1 MDNVLMRAVTQTNV
15 HESIRLS
22 RAGDLLY
29 LCNYKSACTTLLL
42 CMARRER
49 ELGLIDLEPDAD
61 SVHVDD
67 ILSFQNFPL
76 TDPRPFTFSF
86 VRNPYARALSAYLD
100 KIHAGTGKKLARA
113 AFCIQYK
120 LDPGIDI
127 SFREFL
133 HCVRSST
140 ACELDPHW
148 RTQAHNLLLGGLII
162 DFLGHVET
170 FDEDASALVTLT
182 GLKIDS
188 ASVEA
193 GRRHETSAGLRLDQF
208 YGDTEISLVNE
219 IYEEDFQ
226 AFEYGFDPGNL
237 APNRRELQFEIT
249 DPALHNF
256 IAGIGLRRLDVRS
269 ALDKLRVA
277 QQMAPDSTEIAR
289 CLESIRGRLKQ
300 SIAKR
305 ETDATET
312 LPASGQDAN
321 ALIGGDRMRL
331 FDAAWNG
338 QRDVVEMLVREGAN
352 PNTVTDTET
361 TALMAAATN
370 GHPDIAR
377 YLASHGGHI
386 DARDRNGTTALMVAA
401 WNGHRSVVDVLL
413 SFAADANLVRADGRT
428 AVMMATMGGH
438 SEIVDA
444 LARNGSDVNAK
455 NAIGNTPLMI
465 AAWSGNRDLVELLI
479 SLGAEV
485 GARRNDGQTAHDLAR
500 MGKHPD
506 IVAILASTTSVG
518 SEKLH

>member
-1 MDNVLMRAVTQTNV
+1 M
-15 HESIRLS
+15 
-22 RAGDLLY
+22 Y
-29 LCNYKSACTTLLL
+29 LCNRKSACTTFLLS
-42 CMARRER
+42 MARREK
-49 ELGLIDLEPDAD
+49 ELGFIASTPDAG

-67 ILSFQNFPL
+67 ILSLQDFAL
-76 TDPRPFTFSF
+76 VDSRPFSFSF
-86 VRNPYARALSAYLD
+86 VKNPYTRALSAYLD
-100 KIHAGTGKKLARA
+100 KIHPAAGSKPERA
-113 AFCIQYK
+113 LFCSQYA
-120 LDPGIDI
+120 LDPSAHI
-127 SFREFL
+127 SFHHFL
-133 HCVRSST
+133 HCISLST
-140 ACELDPHW
+140 ASEQDPHW
-148 RTQAHNLLLGGLII
+148 RSQACNLLLGGLAI
-162 DFLGHVET
+162 DFVGHLEH
-170 FDEDASALVTLT
+170 FDEDSVTLAKMT
-182 GLKIDS
+182 GLNMDS
-188 ASVEA
+188 TSVLA
-193 GRRHETSAGLRLDQF
+193 GRQHGTFAKSRLADF
-208 YGDTEISLVNE
+208 YGDRELSLANK
-219 IYEEDFQ
+219 IYEEDFRVFGYQ
-226 AFEYGFDPGNL
+226 FDPGSIV
-237 APNRRELQFEIT
+237 PVSRGLQFEMT
-249 DPALHNF
+249 DPLLHHF
-256 IAGIGLRRLDVRS
+256 IAGVGLHRMDPLAALTELRS
-269 ALDKLRVA
+269 AESLTSDCSDLGRI
-277 QQMAPDSTEIAR
+277 SEIVSA
-289 CLESIRGRLKQ
+289 CLGE
-300 SIAKR
+300 SIAKG
-305 ETDATET
+305 DASAVEA
-312 LPASGQDAN
+312 LLAAGLDAN
-321 ALIGGDRMRL
+321 ARLGGDRSPL
-331 FDAAWNG
+331 FNAAWLG
-338 QRDVVEMLVREGAN
+338 RTDIVEMLVREGAN